1 MSAEEQVRELMA
13 ALAHAWNGQDWSGF
27 AAYFTS
33 DCHYVSSMGKV
44 LSGRDQISTFLLSAV
59 TQKRAVSLDEMSVRL
74 PVNDAAIVM
83 CRWTLQSEDVTGVP
97 TGLPPRQGIFTA
109 LVVHGKSVWQIA
121 SLHNSDIQQDYPRE

>member
-1 MSAEEQVRELMA
+1 MSADKQVRELMD
-13 ALAHAWNGQDWSGF
+13 ALAQAWNRQDWTGF
-27 AAYFTS
+27 AAYFTD

-59 TQKRAVSLDEMSVRL
+59 TQRRAVSLDEMSVRL
-74 PVNDAAIVM
+74 PVADAAVVM

-109 LVVHGKSVWQIA
+109 LLVCRKNVWQIT
-121 SLHNSDIQQDYPRE
+121 SLQNSDTQADFPRE